1 MTYLPR
7 ALAVPP
13 RRAFP
18 YPFSFTRTTR
28 APIRAAISDEPSVLP
43 LSATMISPAIRC
55 SQSTRR
61 TFSMHSGRVS
71 ASLRQG
77 ITTDNSTGQ
86 VSDARVV
93 FELAVAIFS
102 TPKYWRGLIR
112 PRSLDE
118 QGAKRTA
125 RRTLSKR
132 VDEKKFIISR
142 QGLQPSL

>member
-18 YPFSFTRTTR
+18 YPLSFTRTTR

-55 SQSTRR
+55 SQSTCR

-71 ASLRQG
+71 ASLRHG
-77 ITTDNSTGQ
+77 TTTDNSTVQ
-86 VSDARVV
+86 VSDSCVG
-93 FELAVAIFS
+93 FELAAAMFIPPILAWPDSLTVADAQG
-102 TPKYWRGLIR
+102 GLN
-112 PRSLDE
+112 E
-118 QGAKRTA
+118 Q
-125 RRTLSKR
+125 
-132 VDEKKFIISR
+132 
-142 QGLQPSL
+142 